1 MVKLNKEN
9 NEQSFNLEIQQKQTA
24 DPHLSYNVT
33 TIFFDRKDNSR
44 AMAEVDQEEPPSQE
58 RPPVTQL
65 EFRQA
70 MRDFKTMFPE
80 MDEDVIEVVLRSNNG
95 AVDSTIDQLLT
106 MSTDNEN
113 ERLRTE
119 LDATENDELP
129 PCYSPSTPPPSYH
142 QAVPNFAAG
151 DNSAAGG
158 NIAAAK
164 AEGESQAARSPKVQF
179 TLPEETVS
187 RLPDIVENGEASLA
201 RRRSDA
207 MAAASNSSSE
217 EGACGTD
224 VALKVLNNWKPPL
237 LGELPP
243 NFLKV
248 NGMPGVKLGPK
259 KVTILSSTILQ
270 QRIEENE
277 RKRHDGTSTN
287 DPELTQY
294 LEDERIA
301 LFLQN
306 EEFFQELK
314 DNKEFLSTLERASA
328 ELSSPE
334 EEEEGEEAEGGA
346 EEVDP
351 NFPYSNDVQ
360 PEETDAA
367 FREKIKNMG
376 KVSRKKFTQLA
387 KLFSRRKRRSFKPI
401 LGDGSNPSR
410 DNLLLH
416 EDEYSELSE
425 DDSENEVNK
434 KDTWNSHVGG
444 PGGRSQT
451 IERSKMDS

>member
-1 MVKLNKEN
+1 MAAV
-9 NEQSFNLEIQQKQTA
+9 EQ
-24 DPHLSYNVT
+24 
-33 TIFFDRKDNSR
+33 
-44 AMAEVDQEEPPSQE
+44 QEPGRE

-95 AVDSTIDQLLT
+95 AVDSTIDQLLA

-129 PCYSPSTPPPSYH
+129 PRYSPSTPPPSYN
-142 QAVPNFAAG
+142 QAVPFAQSPSRAPTSG
-151 DNSAAGG
+151 EARATPERAPRVVPPPRRAEGRAASEAPAVQFKLPKV
-158 NIAAAK
+158 NETSEAAES
-164 AEGESQAARSPKVQF
+164 AEGETP
-179 TLPEETVS
+179 
-187 RLPDIVENGEASLA
+187 
-201 RRRSDA
+201 
-207 MAAASNSSSE
+207 AAASSE
-217 EGACGTD
+217 SD
-224 VALKVLNNWKPPL
+224 VALKTLKEWNPPL

-243 NFLKV
+243 TFLKIS
-248 NGMPGVKLGPK
+248 GVPATKSNT

-270 QRIEENE
+270 QRMEENE
-277 RKRHDGTSTN
+277 KKRQSNTATN
-287 DPELTQY
+287 DPDLVQF

-314 DNKEFLSTLERASA
+314 DNKEFLSTLERASSDVS
-328 ELSSPE
+328 EE
-334 EEEEGEEAEGGA
+334 EEEEGGEAGEGL
-346 EEVDP
+346 DP
-351 NFPYSNDVQ
+351 NFPYCNSSP

-376 KVSRKKFTQLA
+376 KASRKKFTQLA

-425 DDSENEVNK
+425 DDSETEVNK

-451 IERSKMDS
+451 IERSKMDL

>member
-1 MVKLNKEN
+1 
-9 NEQSFNLEIQQKQTA
+9 
-24 DPHLSYNVT
+24 
-33 TIFFDRKDNSR
+33 
-44 AMAEVDQEEPPSQE
+44 MAATDQD

-70 MRDFKTMFPE
+70 MRDFTTMFPE
-80 MDEDVIEVVLRSNNG
+80 MDADVIEVVLRSNNG
-95 AVDSTIDQLLT
+95 AVDSTIDQLLA

-129 PCYSPSTPPPSYH
+129 PCYSPSTPPPSYN
-142 QAVPNFAAG
+142 QAVPFAL
-151 DNSAAGG
+151 AAEQG
-158 NIAAAK
+158 AP
-164 AEGESQAARSPKVQF
+164 AEKTATKI
-179 TLPEETVS
+179 PEETETTQPS
-187 RLPDIVENGEASLA
+187 ARLPDIVENGEASLA
-201 RRRSDA
+201 
-207 MAAASNSSSE
+207 AAAAAAAAAEAEEVTENS
-217 EGACGTD
+217 T
-224 VALKVLNNWKPPL
+224 ALSIVKGWKPPL

-243 NFLKV
+243 TFLKIGGCAV
-248 NGMPGVKLGPK
+248 GKPPPK

-277 RKRHDGTSTN
+277 RKRHDNTSTN

-314 DNKEFLSTLERASA
+314 DNKEFLSTLERASSDV
-328 ELSSPE
+328 SSPE
-334 EEEEGEEAEGGA
+334 DEGGGEEVEG
-346 EEVDP
+346 
-351 NFPYSNDVQ
+351 NFPYCNTAQ

-451 IERSKMDS
+451 IERSKMDL

>member
-1 MVKLNKEN
+1 
-9 NEQSFNLEIQQKQTA
+9 
-24 DPHLSYNVT
+24 
-33 TIFFDRKDNSR
+33 
-44 AMAEVDQEEPPSQE
+44 MAATDQD

-70 MRDFKTMFPE
+70 MRDFTTMFPE
-80 MDEDVIEVVLRSNNG
+80 MDADVIEVVLRSNNG
-95 AVDSTIDQLLT
+95 AVDSTIDQLLA

-129 PCYSPSTPPPSYH
+129 PCYSPSTPPPSYN
-142 QAVPNFAAG
+142 QAVPFALASG
-151 DNSAAGG
+151 DAAEQNSSTEATSAEKTTPK
-158 NIAAAK
+158 IA
-164 AEGESQAARSPKVQF
+164 EESA
-179 TLPEETVS
+179 
-187 RLPDIVENGEASLA
+187 RLPDIIENGEASLA
-201 RRRSDA
+201 A
-207 MAAASNSSSE
+207 ATTAAAAAAA
-217 EGACGTD
+217 EGAEGSES
-224 VALKVLNNWKPPL
+224 VALNVLKQWKPPL

-243 NFLKV
+243 TFLKI
-248 NGMPGVKLGPK
+248 GGSPTTKPAAK

-277 RKRHDGTSTN
+277 RKRNDSTATN

-314 DNKEFLSTLERASA
+314 DNKEFLSTLERASSDV
-328 ELSSPE
+328 SSPE
-334 EEEEGEEAEGGA
+334 DETEDLEGRGEELEG
-346 EEVDP
+346 
-351 NFPYSNDVQ
+351 NFPYCNAAP

-451 IERSKMDS
+451 LERSKMDL